1 MDASHHHFS
10 TSLATTLLAKSRTM
24 SSPSPISLCML
35 GCAAPVPP
43 ELAVERLCVL
53 HFILRIEQSCA
64 DMRREAATG
73 KLTAER
79 RAHIA
84 RGLGVYAVALASVG
98 TGTQRLSDEL
108 KKRMLSTFLTLMIMR
123 ENLCRN
129 NESEVAK
136 YSACAR
142 LSRTA

>member
-1 MDASHHHFS
+1 M
-10 TSLATTLLAKSRTM
+10 LAKLRTM
-24 SSPSPISLCML
+24 SPPSPLSLCMV

-43 ELAVERLCVL
+43 ELAVERLCVF

-64 DMRREAATG
+64 DMRREAANG
-73 KLTAER
+73 KLSAER
-79 RAHIA
+79 RALIA

-108 KKRMLSTFLTLMIMR
+108 KRRMLSTFLTLMIMR
-123 ENLCRN
+123 ENLYRN
-129 NESEVAK
+129 EESEVAK
-136 YSACAR
+136 YSACGR

>member
-1 MDASHHHFS
+1 
-10 TSLATTLLAKSRTM
+10 M
-24 SSPSPISLCML
+24 SSPSPLSACMFEC
-35 GCAAPVPP
+35 GAPVPP
-43 ELAVERLCVL
+43 ELAAERLCVF
-53 HFILRIEQSCA
+53 HFILSVEQSCA
-64 DMRREAATG
+64 DMRREAVTG
-73 KLTAER
+73 KLSAER

-129 NESEVAK
+129 DESEVAR
-136 YSACAR
+136 YSPR
-142 LSRTA
+142 GRSRTA